1 MVEQITSEQLEKLL
15 ISFKLD
21 IPEDPQNESFV
32 REIVTKDLIQKWI
45 YDIKSLS
52 KEVRFT
58 RDGPKKADVRSSDV
72 YAVEVDV
79 VCTQNGLSVINKV

>member
-1 MVEQITSEQLEKLL
+1 MVEQITSEQLKKLL

-52 KEVRFT
+52 KEVRHK
-58 RDGPKKADVRSSDV
+58 GRS
-72 YAVEVDV
+72 
-79 VCTQNGLSVINKV
+79 